1 MEFQPCLLPRFCP
14 GFDWCAVCHV
24 GFGQWNDEL
33 CKKLTAW
40 NGRVC
45 FPMKLLVHWME
56 TADCCKANWPC
67 EWSSLVAK
75 KGTRKQ
81 ITSLKLSSREE
92 LLLSWWLFS
101 LTLHVGSKLQWF
113 FFWFSAAVR
122 SDANVLCCTAVGITV
137 VNYFAWKMQ
146 SAKINWLSS
155 KKELKAYMRQCLH
168 FVSVKSGTRGQNQQL
183 KGWKAPA
190 ARCTCL
196 RKKQSSAGQVMCVF

>member
-1 MEFQPCLLPRFCP
+1 MSIWSVMEFQPCLLPRFCP

-101 LTLHVGSKLQWF
+101 LTLHVGSKLQCF
-113 FFWFSAAVR
+113 FVLVFS
-122 SDANVLCCTAVGITV
+122 CCEK
-137 VNYFAWKMQ
+137 W
-146 SAKINWLSS
+146 
-155 KKELKAYMRQCLH
+155 RQCSVLH
-168 FVSVKSGTRGQNQQL
+168 SSGDHCCKLLCVKN
-183 KGWKAPA
+183 AV
-190 ARCTCL
+190 C
-196 RKKQSSAGQVMCVF
+196 